1 MMRGS
6 STGGYIVWVRFSG
19 SMTTSGETARL
30 SASKAGLACQEVTI
44 INLERMHDAIDEG
57 LSDAIV
63 LCFPQVLA
71 DAEMSESQKRRSLR
85 SRL

>member
-19 SMTTSGETARL
+19 SMTTSGGTARL
-30 SASKAGLACQEVTI
+30 SASKAGLACQEVTS

>member
-19 SMTTSGETARL
+19 SMTTSGGTARL
-30 SASKAGLACQEVTI
+30 SASKAGLACQEVTS

-57 LSDAIV
+57 L
-63 LCFPQVLA
+63 
-71 DAEMSESQKRRSLR
+71 K
-85 SRL
+85 